1 MVRSWFQRILL
12 AITFVCAISVI
23 SATSAL
29 AVGHKYVVSQN
40 SWPVNVR
47 GIASKNGNVVDT
59 LVTGTE
65 VEVVSSDNNWSHIQV
80 GDTDGYIMNIY
91 LTDRDPLNSS
101 VPETGILYV
110 ETAKNGYV
118 NLYNHANE
126 DSRII
131 DALADGTA
139 VKLKKSDGE
148 WCQVSV
154 VASGKNGYIRN
165 EYLTANTDNSKP
177 LSQSGTKA
185 YTVSQ
190 NGKSINIRSGAG
202 KKHDVLLQVPSGT
215 EVTLVQPGSNWS
227 RIQVNGMTGYI
238 ENELLSKEKA
248 ASNKNTLYVVS
259 VNSAPVNMRA
269 SASRN
274 SNVVEEL
281 VTGTEVVVDSVHSNW
296 TKVKVNGKTGYIM
309 NLYLSEEKP
318 GYYMN
323 KDSYTAYVTSE
334 NGGKVNMRYGAGK
347 GYHVVTALDCGEKVT
362 VLAHV
367 KGWAR
372 VRSNQ
377 YEGYISEEFLTNQK

>member
-1 MVRSWFQRILL
+1 MERSWFQRILL

-318 GYYMN
+318 GYYIKIAIPHM
-323 KDSYTAYVTSE
+323 
-334 NGGKVNMRYGAGK
+334 
-347 GYHVVTALDCGEKVT
+347 
-362 VLAHV
+362 
-367 KGWAR
+367 
-372 VRSNQ
+372 
-377 YEGYISEEFLTNQK
+377 